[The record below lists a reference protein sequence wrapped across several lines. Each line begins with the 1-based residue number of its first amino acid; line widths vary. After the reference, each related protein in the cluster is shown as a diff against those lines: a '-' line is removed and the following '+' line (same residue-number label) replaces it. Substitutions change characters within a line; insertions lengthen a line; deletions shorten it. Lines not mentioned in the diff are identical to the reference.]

1 MHIHFMWSVANV
13 LLGALVSTYTHQHTA
28 HLLQHMMPD
37 LVTGSGE
44 TTPLIRAVIFDLDGT
59 LLDTESLS
67 DRAMLESLPMSI
79 MTEDSDIDAER
90 MLLLWALKRQIL
102 GLRSSDWSEIVIQ
115 YTKTHWNVH
124 ENELPSAQKLASSW
138 EENLN
143 KLCGQVQACPGALDL
158 VEKFAALGLPMA
170 VATSSQSA
178 SVDRKSKNHQQM
190 FQHFATIV
198 CGNHPAVKNGKPAP
212 DIYLEAA
219 RQLGVA
225 PNHCLAFEDALT
237 GVRAAKAA
245 GCVVV
250 AVPDQRFD
258 SEEMALFQSEADVV
272 LRDLL
277 HFSGERFG
285 MKVEMESVN
294 A

>member
-1 MHIHFMWSVANV
+1 MWSVGKV
-13 LLGALVSTYTHQHTA
+13 LLGALISASTHQNTVR
-28 HLLQHMMPD
+28 HLLQHMTTD

-44 TTPLIRAVIFDLDGT
+44 KTPLIRAVIFDLDGT

-67 DRAMLESLPMSI
+67 DRAMLESLPVSI
-79 MTEDSDIDAER
+79 MTEDNDIDAER
-90 MLLLWALKRQIL
+90 MLLPWALKRQIL
-102 GLRSSDWSEIVIQ
+102 GLRSSDWSEIVIR
-115 YTKTHWNVH
+115 YAKTHWNVA
-124 ENELPSAQKLASSW
+124 ESELPSSRKLAKTW

-143 KLCGQVQACPGALDL
+143 KLCDQVQACPGALDL
-158 VEKFAALGLPMA
+158 VEKFAVLGLPMA

-178 SVDRKSKNHQQM
+178 SVVRKRKNHERM

-198 CGNHPAVKNGKPAP
+198 CGDHPAVKNGKPAP

-258 SEEMALFQSEADVV
+258 SEEQASFASEADVV

-285 MKVEMESVN
+285 VEVEMEPVN

>member
-1 MHIHFMWSVANV
+1 MWSMGKV
-13 LLGALVSTYTHQHTA
+13 LLGALISTPTHQNIVR
-28 HLLQHMMPD
+28 HLLQHMTPD

-44 TTPLIRAVIFDLDGT
+44 ATPLIRAVIFDLDGT

-67 DRAMLESLPMSI
+67 DRAMLESLPASV
-79 MTEDSDIDAER
+79 MTEDNDIDAER
-90 MLLLWALKRQIL
+90 MLLPWALKRQIL
-102 GLRSSDWSEIVIQ
+102 GLRSSDWSEIVIR
-115 YTKTHWNVH
+115 YAKTHWNVA
-124 ENELPSAQKLASSW
+124 ESELPSAQKLASNL

-143 KLCGQVQACPGALDL
+143 KLCDQVQACPGALDL
-158 VEKFAALGLPMA
+158 VEQFAALGLPMA

-178 SVDRKSKNHQQM
+178 SVNRKRKNHQRM
-190 FQHFATIV
+190 FQHFATVV
-198 CGNHPAVKNGKPAP
+198 CGDHPAVRNGKPAP

-225 PNHCLAFEDALT
+225 PSHCLAFEDALT

-250 AVPDQRFD
+250 AAPDQRFD
-258 SEEMALFQSEADVV
+258 SEEMGSFAAEADAVV
-272 LRDLL
+272 PELH
-277 HFSGERFG
+277 HFSGRDFG
-285 MKVEMESVN
+285 VEVEMKSVN